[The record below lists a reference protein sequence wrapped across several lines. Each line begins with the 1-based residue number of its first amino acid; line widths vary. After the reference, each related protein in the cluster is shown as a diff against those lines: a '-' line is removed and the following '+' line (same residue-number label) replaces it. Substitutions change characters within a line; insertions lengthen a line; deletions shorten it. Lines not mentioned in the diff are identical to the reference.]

1 MGSCTTKWST
11 RFAAPA
17 SSGTTGRYTP
27 RATTCCERC
36 GGRCG
41 GMVAWLVRAAS
52 SRCCGPAAARAPVAE
67 GVAHYTPCEALE
79 FCALLLLHRYT
90 LNCQCPEE
98 RWAEVQGAFR
108 AAGSSFRIFSSGS
121 GTQGYPDAL

>member
-1 MGSCTTKWST
+1 MSAVAGAAGGWWLGSC
-11 RFAAPA
+11 APA
-17 SSGTTGRYTP
+17 LLS
-27 RATTCCERC
+27 
-36 GGRCG
+36 
-41 GMVAWLVRAAS
+41 
-52 SRCCGPAAARAPVAE
+52 AAAQLQPRRLWQRESHTAP
-67 GVAHYTPCEALE
+67 TEALH
-79 FCALLLLHRYT
+79 FCALLLHRYT